1 MNTNT
6 HRKNRFLTFC
16 FSCIPGAGQM
26 YLGFL
31 KRGSSLLL
39 LFSGII
45 AIAGSLNLEFLL
57 FLIPVLWFF
66 SFFDALNINGM
77 PDETYHNLSDGFL
90 MPDNAELPQHFNL
103 QGYRI
108 PFAVLTILFGI
119 IWLLQ
124 NVSDLFTRLGIPYL
138 GYYLRHITSVF
149 PQLILSIAL
158 IWLGI
163 HLIAAKNKELMQDE
177 EEKSGK
183 GDPS

>member
-6 HRKNRFLTFC
+6 HRKNPFLTFC

-31 KRGSSLLL
+31 KRGCSLLL
-39 LFSGII
+39 LFSGTI
-45 AIAGSLNLEFLL
+45 AIAGFLNLEFLL

-77 PDETYHNLSDGFL
+77 PDEKYAELTDGFL
-90 MPDNAELPQHFNL
+90 VPEDSQISHHLNL
-103 QGYRI
+103 TSYRI
-108 PFAVLTILFGI
+108 PFAIILILFGI

-124 NVSDLFTRLGIPYL
+124 NISDLFTRLGIPYI
-138 GYYLRHITSVF
+138 GYYMRHITSIF
-149 PQLILSIAL
+149 PQFILSVAL

-163 HLIAAKNKELMQDE
+163 HLIATKKQELVQEAD
-177 EEKSGK
+177 KDSGK